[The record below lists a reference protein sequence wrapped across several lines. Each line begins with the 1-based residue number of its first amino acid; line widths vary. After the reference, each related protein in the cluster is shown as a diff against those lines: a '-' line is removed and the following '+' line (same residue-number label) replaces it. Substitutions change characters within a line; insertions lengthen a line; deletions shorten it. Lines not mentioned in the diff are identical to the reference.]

1 MDTFRV
7 CACLDA
13 ESAEKKVPRGR
24 YCSPAEDDSGQIE
37 NCERGFSGS
46 MDITRHSDWDGN

>member
-7 CACLDA
+7 CVCLDA

-24 YCSPAEDDSGQIE
+24 YSSPAEDDSGWARFE
-37 NCERGFSGS
+37 TGGLAGHRV
-46 MDITRHSDWDGN
+46 